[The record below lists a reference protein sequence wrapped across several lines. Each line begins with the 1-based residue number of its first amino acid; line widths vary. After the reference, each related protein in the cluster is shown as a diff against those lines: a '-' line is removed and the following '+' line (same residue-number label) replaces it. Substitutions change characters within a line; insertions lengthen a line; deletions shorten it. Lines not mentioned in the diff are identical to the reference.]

1 MKDSRFRDENKRLSD
16 FYREIWV
23 HCPACEE
30 KAIASAD
37 TVSKTARLVCTQCGH
52 NQECSTGD
60 ASSNWI
66 MAAHNFF
73 DAELFLKADFKDS
86 YLFAYNPEHLLYLEK
101 YIAAGLREHHN
112 RTGFTFLEKLPKFY
126 HEAGNRK
133 PLLALIAKLKKK
145 AGIKYTP

>member
-1 MKDSRFRDENKRLSD
+1 MEKTRFQDENKKLAA
-16 FYREIWV
+16 FYREVWV
-23 HCPACEE
+23 VCPGCEK

-37 TVSKTARLVCTQCGH
+37 HASKTARLICTHCGH
-52 NQECSTGD
+52 NQLCNTGD

-73 DAELFLKADFKDS
+73 DAELFLKADFNDS
-86 YLFAYNPEHLLYLEK
+86 YFFAYNREHLIYLEN
-101 YIAAGLREHHN
+101 YIAAGLREHRN

-145 AGIKYTP
+145 AGITN